1 MANVMTGSIKQI
13 DTAGATSAVTGWRRI
28 RLIQWFNDNDDIAND
43 DDLVFVL
50 GGITITTKAIVE
62 ASGVGHQPLV
72 VYQAGPFNPGFKVD
86 GYSVTTIDHG
96 VLYIWE
102 D

>member
-1 MANVMTGSIKQI
+1 MANDITNNIKQI
-13 DTAGATSAVTGWRRI
+13 DTAGATSAVTGLRKI
-28 RLIQWFNDNDDIAND
+28 RLIQWVDDNMDIADD
-43 DDLVFVL
+43 DDLVLVL
-50 GGITITTKAIVE
+50 GKITISIKNKIG
-62 ASGVGHQPLV
+62 SDVGQQSV
-72 VYQAGPFNPGFKVD
+72 VVWQAGPFNPGYTVD